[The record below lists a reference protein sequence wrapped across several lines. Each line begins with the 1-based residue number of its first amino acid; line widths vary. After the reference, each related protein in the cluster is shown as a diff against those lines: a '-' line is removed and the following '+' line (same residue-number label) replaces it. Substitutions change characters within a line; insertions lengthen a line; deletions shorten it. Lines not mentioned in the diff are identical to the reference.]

1 MPSKHQE
8 ADMAKTTGGNQ
19 SGGINISGK
28 VDTVHGDM
36 VGHDKIVGAPSPA
49 ALDDALRPVIEAIR
63 AAPADKKPEA
73 EEKLAALKQ
82 EAAKGKNADDS
93 VVAKLVD
100 GLVGLVPGAVSAV
113 VSAFATP
120 VLGGIA
126 GPVTKFVL
134 DKLQGQGT

>member
-1 MPSKHQE
+1 MG
-8 ADMAKTTGGNQ
+8 KTTDGNQ
-19 SGGINISGK
+19 SGGINIPGT
-28 VDTVHGDM
+28 VGTVHGDM
-36 VGHDKIVGAPSPA
+36 VGRDKIVGAPSPA

-63 AAPADKKPEA
+63 AAPDDKKPEA
-73 EEKLAALKQ
+73 EAKLTALKQ
-82 EAAKGKNADDS
+82 EATKGKNADDS

-134 DKLQGQGT
+134 NKLQGTQA